1 MKSSGIGGQAVLEG
15 VMMKNKNQYA
25 VAVRKPDGDI
35 AVDTKEFKGASEKYP
50 FLKLPIVRGV
60 VAFIESLMI
69 GIKTLTFSASF
80 YEEEEEI
87 KKETESKKSGEGFS
101 NFLIVFTSV
110 LLAVGVFIV
119 LPYYASQFLG
129 KKIDSQTI
137 LSLFEGLIRIALFVG
152 YVIAISQMK
161 DIKRVFMY
169 HGAEHKTINCIEQ
182 GYELTV
188 KNVKRQPVQ
197 HKRCGTSFMLIV
209 MFISIIFFMFIRVE
223 APWLRLLLRLIL
235 VPVIAGVSYEF
246 LKLAGR
252 SDSKIVDIL
261 SKPGL
266 WMQKLT
272 TKEPDDKMIEVAI
285 QSVEAVFDWRAYLEE
300 NAPKKSVR
308 NKKNKKNNKNK
319 TEEKSAVTKKASTK
333 ETLTKETNKTTDSN
347 QQTLNKNDLEDEL
360 ESLDMIL
367 DDTEIDS
374 SVLAKQKQ
382 DSLKEKV
389 RIAEESVRNSSL
401 EVSSSLEPTE
411 EEDDLILRALDKYFV
426 FSNEDASN

>member
-367 DDTEIDS
+367 EDTEIDS

-401 EVSSSLEPTE
+401 EVSSSLEPAD